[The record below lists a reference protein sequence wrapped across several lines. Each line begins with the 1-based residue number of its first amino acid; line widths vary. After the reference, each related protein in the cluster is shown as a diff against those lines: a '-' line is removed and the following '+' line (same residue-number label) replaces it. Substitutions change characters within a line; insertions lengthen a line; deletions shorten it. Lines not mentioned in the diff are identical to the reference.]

1 MCIRDS
7 SFAATLGKLFGF
19 RRGGQGGA
27 RPERQLP
34 PEIRTAEDLG
44 WQFDPL
50 RKEWQRRTE
59 WSERVTRE
67 ERTTAGSSDRDTS
80 RSSDGAQIGVAVDDD
95 APPPHV
101 VRDADGVVAAAPAS
115 AAVANAP
122 ALLRRPTSL
131 LLQRKSS
138 SKYGKLVEDEEQ
150 EVSPQPGRFSTGAN
164 DDVS

>member
-1 MCIRDS
+1 MNQAVVVNVETIQEAPTR
-7 SFAATLGKLFGF
+7 
-19 RRGGQGGA
+19 
-27 RPERQLP
+27 
-34 PEIRTAEDLG
+34 AEDAPPPVDLP
-44 WQFDPL
+44 DIN
-50 RKEWQRRTE
+50 REIVK
-59 WSERVTRE
+59 TRE